1 MSAVGLRTLWT
12 WMVLG
17 GILLGGC
24 SAAGRVQDVDSIP
37 PRRSYEKLVESG
49 RHMLEVDDALEGFN
63 RGSYRFNYYF
73 DEYLFLPVVRGY
85 EFVLPNYVQGRL
97 SNAFDNVG
105 EFGNLTNSLF
115 QFKLQSAGITVGRFV
130 INSTV
135 GIAGLWDPATAWGLR
150 RQSRNFGQTLA
161 RYGAGSG
168 SYLVLPI
175 LGPSNVRDAS
185 GMLVDTAAAS
195 LVGPA
200 ALWSGDTVA
209 TIAYTGTSAVDKRH
223 RVPFRYRQTGSPFEY
238 ELLRML
244 NDMAGEIG
252 VPD

>member
-1 MSAVGLRTLWT
+1 MSADGLRRLWAGV
-12 WMVLG
+12 VLG

-24 SAAGRVQDVDSIP
+24 STAARMKDVNSTP
-37 PRRSYEKLVESG
+37 PLRSYEQLVGSG
-49 RHMLEVDDALEGFN
+49 RHLLEVDDSLEGFN

-73 DEYLFLPVVRGY
+73 DGFLFIPMVRGY

-105 EFGNLTNSLF
+105 EFGNLTNSLL
-115 QFKLQSAGITVGRFV
+115 QFKLKSAGITVGRFV
-130 INSTV
+130 VNSTV

-150 RQSRNFGQTLA
+150 RQSRNLGQTLA
-161 RYGAGSG
+161 CYGAGSG

-175 LGPSNVRDAS
+175 LGPINVRDAS
-185 GMLVDTAAAS
+185 GMLLDTAAAS

-200 ALWSGDTVA
+200 ALWSGNTVA
-209 TIAYTGTSAVDKRH
+209 SIAYTGTSAVDKRH

-244 NDMAGEIG
+244 NSMMGESG